1 MGSRGLAPSWVQGK
15 ALGLPRPFAST
26 EGNCVNTKLVQVDAL
41 VAEIGST
48 TTLVSAFDG
57 LEKAPVFVGQGM
69 APTSV
74 LEGDVTIGL
83 QAAVADLKAR
93 LGAEELTWRSML
105 AASSAAGGL
114 SMSVHG
120 LVYDMTARAA
130 QMAAL
135 GAGAVVR
142 QVTAGKMGRYEQEA
156 LRKLMP
162 NLILLAGGTDY
173 GDRETAVYNA
183 WQIAQLRLDIPAL
196 YAGNVAAADEVRD
209 IFEKEGQ
216 PLTVIENVYPRL
228 DQLNIEPARRAIQD
242 LFETHIVKAPGM
254 GRIREMVGGTI
265 LPTPGAVM
273 EALRMLHP
281 VLGDLL
287 AVDIGGATTDVH
299 SAAQGNEEIARIQTQ
314 PEPFFKRTVEGDLGT
329 FVNAGQLAGL
339 IGGVKID
346 RELGMPHGDLMAAWP
361 PIPKTAEEQRLAA
374 ILAREAGSLAIQ
386 RHAGKIRQV
395 FLPEGRRRYAEG
407 KDLSEAGTLIATG
420 GALTRLEGRRAVL
433 KALRDLNGAGQMLYP
448 APGALTVLT
457 DSHYLM
463 AALGTLSRMYP
474 EAALKL
480 LLDSLTKEEL

>member
-1 MGSRGLAPSWVQGK
+1 M
-15 ALGLPRPFAST
+15 T
-26 EGNCVNTKLVQVDAL
+26 TKSLHVDAL

-74 LEGDVTIGL
+74 LQGDVTLGL
-83 QAAVADLKAR
+83 QAAVADLKTK
-93 LGAEELTWRSML
+93 LGVEDLRWRSML

-156 LRKLMP
+156 LKKLNP
-162 NLILLAGGTDY
+162 NLILLAGGTDH

-183 WQIAQLRLDIPAL
+183 WQIASLHLNIPTL
-196 YAGNVAAADEVRD
+196 FAGNVAAAEEVAD
-209 IFEKEGQ
+209 IFAREGQ

-228 DQLNIEPARRAIQD
+228 DQLNIEPARRKIQD
-242 LFETHIVKAPGM
+242 LFEIHIVKAPGM
-254 GRIREMVGGTI
+254 SRIREMVGGSI

-273 EALRMLHP
+273 EALRLLHP

-299 SAAQGNEEIARIQTQ
+299 SAAAGNEEIARIQTQ

-329 FVNAGQLAGL
+329 FVNAGSLASQ
-339 IGGVKID
+339 IGFQQIN
-346 RELGMPHGDLMAAWP
+346 RELGQDSAEMLNNWP

-374 ILAREAGSLAIQ
+374 ILAREAGSLAIK

-395 FLPEGRRRYAEG
+395 YLPEGRRRFAEG
-407 KDLSEAGTLIATG
+407 KDLSEAATLIATG
-420 GALTRLEGRRAVL
+420 GALTRLDLRHQVL
-433 KALRDLNGAGQMLYP
+433 RALRDLNGAGQMLYP
-448 APGALTVLT
+448 APGSLQVLT
-457 DSHYLM
+457 DIHYLM
-463 AALGTLSRMYP
+463 AALGTLSRVHP
-474 EAALKL
+474 EAALQL
-480 LLDSLTKEEL
+480 LSQCLVKEEL